1 MTGLPDPD
9 PSDRGPTAT
18 PMSRRGLLKVGGLTV
33 SLGPLVAACGSDEE
47 EGAPGRVGY
56 APVPTDLPTVTVDD
70 AVFLRTITS
79 LEYSILDVYAMIQSY
94 GVLDERADAMIDRF
108 VEDHTRQAG
117 GMAELTTSV
126 GGEPYECANSWYA
139 ERIIPPL
146 FERIDGNEAEE
157 IPPSDDPARDLL
169 QIAYAFESMLG
180 ATYQQFV
187 ERLTTPELR
196 QEVVTYGAEEVR
208 HAAAIAILRD
218 GAPEAYIS
226 PVVFGEE
233 IDSPD
238 GVMPL
243 YGVTGHFGSVGPIEM
258 TLGPPNDAGTRFNT
272 ALQTPAD
279 NSYVYEG
286 ETCEA

>member
-1 MTGLPDPD
+1 MPGPPDPGS
-9 PSDRGPTAT
+9 SDRSLTAA
-18 PMSRRGLLKVGGLTV
+18 PMSRRGLLRVGGLTV
-33 SLGPLVAACGSDEE
+33 SFGALVAACGGDEE
-47 EGAPGRVGY
+47 AGAPGRVGY
-56 APVPTDLPTVTVDD
+56 APLPTDLPTVTADD

-79 LEYSILDVYAMIQSY
+79 LEYSILDVYDTIQSY
-94 GVLDERADAMIDRF
+94 GVLDEQADAMIDRL
-108 VEDHTRQAG
+108 VEDHTRHAG
-117 GMAELTTSV
+117 AMADLTTSA

-146 FERIDGNEAEE
+146 FERVDGNEAED

-187 ERLTTPELR
+187 ERVTTPELR
-196 QEVVTYGAEEVR
+196 QELVGYGAEEVR

-218 GAPEAYIS
+218 GAPAAYVS
-226 PVVFGEE
+226 PVVFGEDIE
-233 IDSPD
+233 SSD

-243 YGVTGHFGSVGPIEM
+243 YGVTGHFGSVGPVEM
-258 TLGPPNDAGTRFNT
+258 TLGPPNDAGTRFST
-272 ALQTPAD
+272 ALQTPAE